1 MVGDQ
6 AQAGIDPPRGFTKGK
21 RRGKTM
27 RGAGGAVSARSIGAL
42 AFLSRM
48 LPIVISLP
56 TMTPNVPH

>member
-1 MVGDQ
+1 
-6 AQAGIDPPRGFTKGK
+6 
-21 RRGKTM
+21 M